1 MQPAEIFENEAT
13 NAQCISYN
21 LCIVCNGKLKKL
33 EKDIL
38 FVDSLSTTSHGLHI
52 TGYYW
57 IIDTSPYLRKTLFS
71 RDEAT
76 LYESISHRWSVCR
89 LVGRSLA
96 RICFAFLVRLLSCI
110 QPWCFLKTF
119 KWVALY

>member
-38 FVDSLSTTSHGLHI
+38 ALFTVDARHKGAKFSWVLKKCFHQFFILPSLDFDQFL
-52 TGYYW
+52 
-57 IIDTSPYLRKTLFS
+57 PYLYI
-71 RDEAT
+71 E
-76 LYESISHRWSVCR
+76 
-89 LVGRSLA
+89 
-96 RICFAFLVRLLSCI
+96 
-110 QPWCFLKTF
+110 Q
-119 KWVALY
+119 